1 MHLHKNLEE
10 KNMLA
15 FLVTLIKVIAP
26 WVAAAVVIHYLNV
39 YNEKKYPEFYVSDDK
54 KTPQSLFENLEI
66 GYPFELA
73 FIMYISLIF
82 SLGIIIGAYVDG
94 QLDWFVG
101 ILGGA
106 YMLLSLCSVLGT
118 HVWKIWVKG
127 DKIIYRSYIGIK
139 HYYTFADIT
148 RVSERLDGGYEFY
161 SGKKK
166 LFRIDNNLSDGA
178 ILAGKLQAKKIP
190 CDKAGMT
197 IDKFTLKT
205 RGVYKAVSAMSV
217 GFFCWMVWV
226 MIEQNETNIIFFR
239 PMLVLA
245 VISLII
251 FIDLITDRFSVN
263 GTRVTRR
270 RGLIV
275 KKFDIS
281 EIESTRLKKGLFGEK
296 IEFYV
301 KGKCIAKVSTNN
313 QPYDLLDKRIRKEHI
328 LRKR

>member
-1 MHLHKNLEE
+1 
-10 KNMLA
+10 MLA

-39 YNEKKYPEFYVSDDK
+39 YNEKKYPEFYNLDDK

-127 DKIIYRSYIGIK
+127 EKIIYRSYIGIK

-178 ILAGKLQAKKIP
+178 ILAGMLEAKKIP

-313 QPYDLLDKRIRKEHI
+313 QPYDLLDRRIRKEHI

>member
-1 MHLHKNLEE
+1 
-10 KNMLA
+10 MLA

-39 YNEKKYPEFYVSDDK
+39 YNEKKYPEFYASDDK

-106 YMLLSLCSVLGT
+106 YMLLSLYAVLGT

-178 ILAGKLQAKKIP
+178 ILAGMLEAKKIP

-205 RGVYKAVSAMSV
+205 RGVYKAISAMSV

-239 PMLVLA
+239 PMLVLG

-313 QPYDLLDKRIRKEHI
+313 QPYDLLDRRIRKEHI

>member
-1 MHLHKNLEE
+1 
-10 KNMLA
+10 MLA

-73 FIMYISLIF
+73 FIMYISLIL

-166 LFRIDNNLSDGA
+166 LFRIDNNLSDGSKLA
-178 ILAGKLQAKKIP
+178 IKLQVKQVP

-197 IDKFTLKT
+197 VDKFTLKT

-226 MIEQNETNIIFFR
+226 MIEQNETSIIFFR

-251 FIDLITDRFSVN
+251 FIDLVTDRFSVN

>member
-1 MHLHKNLEE
+1 MPSAKFAY
-10 KNMLA
+10 KTS
-15 FLVTLIKVIAP
+15 FLFYKLDCRLQKGTVSLQMGISITISSFSYYKCDLS
-26 WVAAAVVIHYLNV
+26 V
-39 YNEKKYPEFYVSDDK
+39 YNS
-54 KTPQSLFENLEI
+54 S
-66 GYPFELA
+66 
-73 FIMYISLIF
+73 
-82 SLGIIIGAYVDG
+82 
-94 QLDWFVG
+94 
-101 ILGGA
+101 
-106 YMLLSLCSVLGT
+106 
-118 HVWKIWVKG
+118 
-127 DKIIYRSYIGIK
+127 
-139 HYYTFADIT
+139 
-148 RVSERLDGGYEFY
+148 YEFY

-178 ILAGKLQAKKIP
+178 ILAGMLEAKKIP

-239 PMLVLA
+239 PMLALA

-313 QPYDLLDKRIRKEHI
+313 QPYDLLDRRIRKEHI

>member
-1 MHLHKNLEE
+1 
-10 KNMLA
+10 MLA

-39 YNEKKYPEFYVSDDK
+39 YNEKKHPEFYNLDDK

-127 DKIIYRSYIGIK
+127 EKIIYRSYIGIK

-148 RVSERLDGGYEFY
+148 RITERLDGGYEFY

-178 ILAGKLQAKKIP
+178 ILAGMLQAKKIP

-197 IDKFTLKT
+197 VDKFTLKT

>member
-1 MHLHKNLEE
+1 
-10 KNMLA
+10 MLA
-15 FLVTLIKVIAP
+15 LLVTLIKVIAP

-39 YNEKKYPEFYVSDDK
+39 YNEKKYPEFYNLDDK

-127 DKIIYRSYIGIK
+127 EKIIYRSYTGIK

-166 LFRIDNNLSDGA
+166 LFRIDNNLPDGA
-178 ILAGKLQAKKIP
+178 ILAGKLQAHKIP

-251 FIDLITDRFSVN
+251 FIDLVTDRFSVN

>member
-1 MHLHKNLEE
+1 
-10 KNMLA
+10 MLA
-15 FLVTLIKVIAP
+15 FFVTLIKVIAP

-39 YNEKKYPEFYVSDDK
+39 YNEKKYPEFYNLDDK

-127 DKIIYRSYIGIK
+127 EKIIYRSYTGIK

-197 IDKFTLKT
+197 VDKFTLKT
-205 RGVYKAVSAMSV
+205 RGVYKAVSAMSA

-226 MIEQNETNIIFFR
+226 MIEQNETSIIFFR
-239 PMLVLA
+239 PMLALA

>member
-1 MHLHKNLEE
+1 
-10 KNMLA
+10 MLA

-39 YNEKKYPEFYVSDDK
+39 YNEKKYPEFYNLDDK

-148 RVSERLDGGYEFY
+148 RITERLDGGYEFY

-166 LFRIDNNLSDGA
+166 LFRIDNNLSDGSKLA
-178 ILAGKLQAKKIP
+178 IKLQVKQVP

-197 IDKFTLKT
+197 VDKFTLKT
-205 RGVYKAVSAMSV
+205 KGVYKAVSAMSV

-251 FIDLITDRFSVN
+251 FIDLVTDRFSVN

>member
-1 MHLHKNLEE
+1 
-10 KNMLA
+10 MLA

-39 YNEKKYPEFYVSDDK
+39 YNEKKHPEFYNLDDK

-106 YMLLSLCSVLGT
+106 YMLLSLYAVLGT

-127 DKIIYRSYIGIK
+127 EKIIYRSYTGIK

-166 LFRIDNNLSDGA
+166 LFRIDNNLSDGSKLA
-178 ILAGKLQAKKIP
+178 IKLQVKQVP

-226 MIEQNETNIIFFR
+226 MIEQNETSIIFFR
-239 PMLVLA
+239 PMLALA

-275 KKFDIS
+275 KRFDIR

>member
-1 MHLHKNLEE
+1 
-10 KNMLA
+10 MLA
-15 FLVTLIKVIAP
+15 FWVTLIKVIAP

-39 YNEKKYPEFYVSDDK
+39 YNEKKYPEFYNLDDK

-148 RVSERLDGGYEFY
+148 RITERLDGGYEFY

-178 ILAGKLQAKKIP
+178 ILAGMLEAKKIP

-239 PMLVLA
+239 PMLALA

>member
-1 MHLHKNLEE
+1 
-10 KNMLA
+10 MLA

-127 DKIIYRSYIGIK
+127 EKIIYRSYIGIK

-197 IDKFTLKT
+197 VDKFTLKT

-251 FIDLITDRFSVN
+251 FIDLVTDRFSVN

>member
-1 MHLHKNLEE
+1 
-10 KNMLA
+10 MLA

-26 WVAAAVVIHYLNV
+26 WGAAAVVIHYLNV
-39 YNEKKYPEFYVSDDK
+39 YNEKKYPEFYNLDDK

-127 DKIIYRSYIGIK
+127 EKIIYRSYIGIK

-166 LFRIDNNLSDGA
+166 LFRIDNNLSDGSKLA
-178 ILAGKLQAKKIP
+178 IKLQVKQVP

-197 IDKFTLKT
+197 VDKFILKT
-205 RGVYKAVSAMSV
+205 RGIYKAVSAMSV

-239 PMLVLA
+239 PMLALA

-313 QPYDLLDKRIRKEHI
+313 QPYDLLDRRIRKEHI

>member
-1 MHLHKNLEE
+1 
-10 KNMLA
+10 MLA

-166 LFRIDNNLSDGA
+166 LFRIDNNLPDGSKLA
-178 ILAGKLQAKKIP
+178 IKLQVKQVP

-251 FIDLITDRFSVN
+251 FIDLVTDRFSVN

>member
-1 MHLHKNLEE
+1 
-10 KNMLA
+10 MLA

-197 IDKFTLKT
+197 VDKFTLKT

-251 FIDLITDRFSVN
+251 FIDLVTDRFSVN

>member
-1 MHLHKNLEE
+1 
-10 KNMLA
+10 MLA

-39 YNEKKYPEFYVSDDK
+39 YNEKKYPEFYNLDDK

-127 DKIIYRSYIGIK
+127 EKIIYRSYTGIK

-166 LFRIDNNLSDGA
+166 LFRIDNNLSDGSKLA
-178 ILAGKLQAKKIP
+178 IKLQVKQVP

-239 PMLVLA
+239 PMLALA

>member
-1 MHLHKNLEE
+1 
-10 KNMLA
+10 MLA

-73 FIMYISLIF
+73 FIMYISLIL

-106 YMLLSLCSVLGT
+106 YMLLSLYAVLGA

-197 IDKFTLKT
+197 VDKFTLKT
-205 RGVYKAVSAMSV
+205 RGVYKAVSAMSA

-226 MIEQNETNIIFFR
+226 MIEQNETSIIFFR
-239 PMLVLA
+239 PMLALA

-275 KKFDIS
+275 KKIDIS

>member
-1 MHLHKNLEE
+1 
-10 KNMLA
+10 MLA

-39 YNEKKYPEFYVSDDK
+39 YNEKKYPEFYNLDDK

-127 DKIIYRSYIGIK
+127 EKIIYRSYIGIK

-197 IDKFTLKT
+197 VDKFTLKT
-205 RGVYKAVSAMSV
+205 RGVYKAVSAMSA

-251 FIDLITDRFSVN
+251 FIDLVTDRFSVN

>member
-1 MHLHKNLEE
+1 MN
-10 KNMLA
+10 
-15 FLVTLIKVIAP
+15 
-26 WVAAAVVIHYLNV
+26 
-39 YNEKKYPEFYVSDDK
+39 
-54 KTPQSLFENLEI
+54 
-66 GYPFELA
+66 
-73 FIMYISLIF
+73 FIPGRKSF
-82 SLGIIIGAYVDG
+82 
-94 QLDWFVG
+94 
-101 ILGGA
+101 
-106 YMLLSLCSVLGT
+106 
-118 HVWKIWVKG
+118 
-127 DKIIYRSYIGIK
+127 
-139 HYYTFADIT
+139 
-148 RVSERLDGGYEFY
+148 
-161 SGKKK
+161 
-166 LFRIDNNLSDGA
+166 FRIDNNLSDGA
-178 ILAGKLQAKKIP
+178 ILAGKLQAHKVP

-251 FIDLITDRFSVN
+251 FIDLVTDRFSVN

>member
-1 MHLHKNLEE
+1 
-10 KNMLA
+10 MLA

-39 YNEKKYPEFYVSDDK
+39 YNEKKYPEFYNLDDK

-127 DKIIYRSYIGIK
+127 EKIIYRSYIGIK

-166 LFRIDNNLSDGA
+166 LFRIDNNLPDGA

-197 IDKFTLKT
+197 VDKFTLKT

-226 MIEQNETNIIFFR
+226 MIEQNETSIIFFR
-239 PMLVLA
+239 PMLALA

>member
-1 MHLHKNLEE
+1 
-10 KNMLA
+10 MLA

-127 DKIIYRSYIGIK
+127 EKIIYRSYIGIK

-197 IDKFTLKT
+197 VDKFTLKT
-205 RGVYKAVSAMSV
+205 KGVYKAVSAMSV

>member
-39 YNEKKYPEFYVSDDK
+39 YNEKKYPEFYNLDDK

-197 IDKFTLKT
+197 VDKFTLKT

-239 PMLVLA
+239 PMLALA

-251 FIDLITDRFSVN
+251 FIDLVTDRFSVN

>member
-1 MHLHKNLEE
+1 
-10 KNMLA
+10 MLA

-39 YNEKKYPEFYVSDDK
+39 YNEKKYPEFYNLDDK

-148 RVSERLDGGYEFY
+148 RITERLDGGYEFY

-178 ILAGKLQAKKIP
+178 ILAGMLQAKKIP

-239 PMLVLA
+239 PMLVLG

>member
-1 MHLHKNLEE
+1 
-10 KNMLA
+10 MLA

-161 SGKKK
+161 SVKKK
-166 LFRIDNNLSDGA
+166 LFRIDNNLSDGSKLA
-178 ILAGKLQAKKIP
+178 IKLQVKQVP

-239 PMLVLA
+239 PMLALA

>member
-1 MHLHKNLEE
+1 
-10 KNMLA
+10 MLA

-39 YNEKKYPEFYVSDDK
+39 YNEKKHPEFYNLDDK

-178 ILAGKLQAKKIP
+178 ILAGMLEAKKIP

>member
-1 MHLHKNLEE
+1 
-10 KNMLA
+10 MLA

-39 YNEKKYPEFYVSDDK
+39 YNEKKHPEFYNLDDK

-127 DKIIYRSYIGIK
+127 EKIIYRSYTGIK

-148 RVSERLDGGYEFY
+148 RITERLDGGYEFY

-178 ILAGKLQAKKIP
+178 ILAGMLQAKKIP

-197 IDKFTLKT
+197 VDKFTLKT
-205 RGVYKAVSAMSV
+205 KGVYKAVSAMSA

-239 PMLVLA
+239 PMLALA

-301 KGKCIAKVSTNN
+301 KGKCIAKVSMNN

>member
-1 MHLHKNLEE
+1 
-10 KNMLA
+10 MLA

-127 DKIIYRSYIGIK
+127 EKIIYRSYIGIK

-166 LFRIDNNLSDGA
+166 LFRIDNNLSDGSKLA
-178 ILAGKLQAKKIP
+178 IKLQVKQVP

-226 MIEQNETNIIFFR
+226 MIEQNETSIIFFR
-239 PMLVLA
+239 PMLALA

>member
-1 MHLHKNLEE
+1 
-10 KNMLA
+10 MLA

-39 YNEKKYPEFYVSDDK
+39 YNEKKYPEFYNLDDK
-54 KTPQSLFENLEI
+54 KTPQSLFENFEI

-106 YMLLSLCSVLGT
+106 YMLLSLYAVLGT

-127 DKIIYRSYIGIK
+127 EKIIYRSYTGIK

-197 IDKFTLKT
+197 VDKFTLKT
-205 RGVYKAVSAMSV
+205 RGVYKAVSAMSA

-226 MIEQNETNIIFFR
+226 MIEQNETSIIFFR
-239 PMLVLA
+239 PMLALA

>member
-1 MHLHKNLEE
+1 
-10 KNMLA
+10 MLA

-39 YNEKKYPEFYVSDDK
+39 YNEKKYPEFYNSDDK

-166 LFRIDNNLSDGA
+166 LFRIDNNLSDGSKLA
-178 ILAGKLQAKKIP
+178 IKLQVKQVP

-197 IDKFTLKT
+197 VDKFTLKT

-226 MIEQNETNIIFFR
+226 MIEQNETSIIFFR
-239 PMLVLA
+239 PMLALA

>member
-1 MHLHKNLEE
+1 
-10 KNMLA
+10 MLA

-39 YNEKKYPEFYVSDDK
+39 YNEKKYPEFYNLDDK

-127 DKIIYRSYIGIK
+127 EKIIYRSYTGIK

-178 ILAGKLQAKKIP
+178 ILAGMLEAKKIP

-226 MIEQNETNIIFFR
+226 MIEQNETSIIFFR
-239 PMLVLA
+239 PMLALA

>member
-1 MHLHKNLEE
+1 
-10 KNMLA
+10 MLA
-15 FLVTLIKVIAP
+15 VLVTLIKVIAP

-39 YNEKKYPEFYVSDDK
+39 YNEKKYPEFYNLDDK

-106 YMLLSLCSVLGT
+106 YMLLSLYAVLGT

-127 DKIIYRSYIGIK
+127 EKIIYRSYTGIK

-178 ILAGKLQAKKIP
+178 ILAGMLEAKKIP

-197 IDKFTLKT
+197 VDKFTLKT
-205 RGVYKAVSAMSV
+205 RGVYKAVSAMSA

-226 MIEQNETNIIFFR
+226 MIEQNETSIIFFR
-239 PMLVLA
+239 PMLALA

-313 QPYDLLDKRIRKEHI
+313 QPYDLLDRRIRKEHI

>member
-1 MHLHKNLEE
+1 
-10 KNMLA
+10 MLA

-39 YNEKKYPEFYVSDDK
+39 YNEKKYPEFYVSNDK

-73 FIMYISLIF
+73 FIMYISLIL

-106 YMLLSLCSVLGT
+106 YMLLSLYAVLGA

-127 DKIIYRSYIGIK
+127 EKIIYRSYIGIK

-148 RVSERLDGGYEFY
+148 RITERLDGGYEFY

-197 IDKFTLKT
+197 VDKFTLKT
-205 RGVYKAVSAMSV
+205 RGVYKAVSAMSA

-226 MIEQNETNIIFFR
+226 MIEQNETSIIFFR
-239 PMLVLA
+239 PMLALA

>member
-1 MHLHKNLEE
+1 
-10 KNMLA
+10 MLA

-39 YNEKKYPEFYVSDDK
+39 YNEKKHPEFYNLDDK

-166 LFRIDNNLSDGA
+166 LFRIDNNLSDGSKLA
-178 ILAGKLQAKKIP
+178 IKLQVKQVP

-197 IDKFTLKT
+197 VDKFTLKT
-205 RGVYKAVSAMSV
+205 KGVYKAVSAMSV

-263 GTRVTRR
+263 GARVIRR

>member
-1 MHLHKNLEE
+1 
-10 KNMLA
+10 MLA

-39 YNEKKYPEFYVSDDK
+39 YNEKKHPEFYNLDDK

-106 YMLLSLCSVLGT
+106 YMLLSLYAVLGT

-127 DKIIYRSYIGIK
+127 EKIIYRSYTGIK

-197 IDKFTLKT
+197 VDKFTLKT
-205 RGVYKAVSAMSV
+205 RGVYKAVSAMSA

-226 MIEQNETNIIFFR
+226 MIEQNETSIIFFR
-239 PMLVLA
+239 PMLALA

>member
-1 MHLHKNLEE
+1 
-10 KNMLA
+10 MLA
-15 FLVTLIKVIAP
+15 FWVTLIKVIAP

-39 YNEKKYPEFYVSDDK
+39 YNEKKYPEFYNLDDK

-178 ILAGKLQAKKIP
+178 ILAGMLEAKKIP